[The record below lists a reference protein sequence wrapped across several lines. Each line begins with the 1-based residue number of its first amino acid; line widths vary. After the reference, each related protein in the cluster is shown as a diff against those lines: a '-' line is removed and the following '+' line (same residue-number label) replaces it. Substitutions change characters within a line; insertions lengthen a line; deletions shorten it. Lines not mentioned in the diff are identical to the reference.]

1 MKTDDMLEMLIW
13 NADVETWF
21 DSSNYEL
28 DRPLPKG
35 KVKKV
40 IAKENMNCI
49 RKDELGGEI
58 MKKNSWIKS
67 KNSEETKA
75 MTQEKYV
82 IKRKLKFEKKENW
95 KKPFRSNSTW

>member
-13 NADVETWF
+13 NADVETRF

-40 IAKENMNCI
+40 IAEERMNCI

-58 MKKNSWIKS
+58 MKKISWIKS
-67 KNSEETKA
+67 KNSEEIKA
-75 MTQEKYV
+75 
-82 IKRKLKFEKKENW
+82 IDSRKVCHKK
-95 KKPFRSNSTW
+95 KT